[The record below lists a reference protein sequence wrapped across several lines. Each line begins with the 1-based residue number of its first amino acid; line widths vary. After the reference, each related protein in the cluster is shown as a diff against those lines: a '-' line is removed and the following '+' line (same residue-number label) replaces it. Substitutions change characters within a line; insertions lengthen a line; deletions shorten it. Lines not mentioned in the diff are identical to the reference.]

1 MMKTKDMGAREN
13 GVRACVVQDYSPTHP
28 RITLQRRH
36 FLFGGSCWVKGI
48 EFKLATKTWVR
59 KKKFLLQVFLII
71 C

>member
-1 MMKTKDMGAREN
+1 MGAREN

-59 KKKFLLQVFLII
+59 KK
-71 C
+71 

>member
-28 RITLQRRH
+28 RITLRRRH
-36 FLFGGSCWVKGI
+36 FLLGGSCWAKGI

-59 KKKFLLQVFLII
+59 KKRFLLQVFLVI